1 MIFGIDDTVLPN
13 EPHDTD
19 LTYTMALKIYRKC
32 ADVYCMRNSVGK
44 EMYCMHL
51 QVKNR
56 VEYGTTLISAWYYFQ
71 VYKTVNKTTK
81 IYVL

>member
-1 MIFGIDDTVLPN
+1 MLKSDVKRQKRLRFWNFPSVSMIFGIDDTVLPN

-51 QVKNR
+51 QVKT
-56 VEYGTTLISAWYYFQ
+56 ELSMA
-71 VYKTVNKTTK
+71 
-81 IYVL
+81 LH